1 MTTAE
6 ISRTT
11 DRSAQL
17 PVKHRSW
24 WQEALTFTVLSAI
37 AVVALEC
44 LFAYCGIG
52 GQEFLEPDAK
62 LGCRQIA
69 GKQVTW
75 RLEGFSND
83 YLSSTG
89 RRDVEHELTKPAG
102 TKRIVVLGDS
112 ATEGLQVPL
121 GKTYCRVLE
130 RTLNSKPPA
139 NFAVLNFGCSSY
151 STGQQVLQFEQQAVK
166 YKPDFTVL
174 LYVSGAALQ
183 NVYNP
188 YKRVAEARPYFYIDS
203 AGKLQEDD
211 SILREQAIA
220 MQPNTVLSFLRKN
233 SRIYGVLSQTN
244 LSLSIHEKLYH
255 KIRGWFV
262 NLMSK
267 VQPARNN
274 KFERLFYRPQEVW
287 PVTSQLVTR
296 LNNACKANG
305 SKLVIMIFPNTVND
319 PVQARQIAEFHQL
332 SKQEGFGLLDLTPA
346 FKAHPDPNSL
356 FLQYHFSSAGHK
368 LAAEQLYAFL
378 FKDTVESDSQTD

>member
-11 DRSAQL
+11 ERSAQV
-17 PVKHRSW
+17 PVRHPCW
-24 WQEALTFTVLSAI
+24 WQEALTFIALSAF
-37 AVVALEC
+37 AVIALEA
-44 LFAYCGIG
+44 LFAFCGIG
-52 GQEFLEPDAK
+52 GQEFLEPDPK

-75 RLEGFSND
+75 RLEGFSSD

-89 RRDVEHELTKPAG
+89 RRDVEHELTKSAG

-121 GKTYCRVLE
+121 GNTYCRVLE
-130 RTLNSKPPA
+130 DMLNSKRS
-139 NFAVLNFGCSSY
+139 NHFEVLNFGCSSY
-151 STGQQVLQFEQQAVK
+151 STGQQVLQFEQQSVK
-166 YKPDFTVL
+166 YQPDVTVL

-188 YKRVAEARPYFYIDS
+188 YKRVAEARPYFYIDD
-203 AGKLQEDD
+203 AGKLKEDD
-211 SILREQAIA
+211 SILQEQATA
-220 MQPNTVLSFLRKN
+220 MQPNTVLNFLRKN

-262 NLMSK
+262 SLMSK
-267 VQPARNN
+267 VQPARNTN
-274 KFERLFYRPQEVW
+274 VQRLLYPPQEVW

-319 PVQARQIAEFHQL
+319 PVQTRQIAEFDQL

-346 FKAHPDPNSL
+346 FKANPDPNSL

-378 FKDTVESDSQTD
+378 LNYPVESDSQTN